1 MVDTL
6 SMSVVIDVIHEE
18 AERLGSLISLY
29 DDKIAGLPKG
39 SISEKPRGNCM
50 YCYLAYR
57 KDGKVK
63 FDYIG
68 SKNSDKVR
76 ALRSQI
82 EQRKKYEE
90 KRYESIQNLKQIE
103 RLLNASK

>member
-1 MVDTL
+1 
-6 SMSVVIDVIHEE
+6 MSVVVDVIQEE
-18 AERLGSLISLY
+18 AERLKSLIRLY
-29 DDKIAGLPKG
+29 DDKIADLPRG
-39 SISEKPRGNCM
+39 SISEKPRGNRIF
-50 YCYLAYR
+50 CYLAYR

-68 SKNSDKVR
+68 SKDSDKVYL
-76 ALRSQI
+76 LRSQI

-90 KRYESIQNLKQIE
+90 QKRESIRNLKQIE